1 MGAGPRSRPD
11 PAAKWDMTRDTLSRE
26 KVLDAAL
33 RLADLHGLGA
43 LSMRK
48 LAAELGVEAMSL
60 YNHVANKADLLD
72 GVTGR
77 VFEGIA
83 LPDPGLP
90 WEERLRALANG
101 AFAAFAAH
109 PEVVRALA
117 ADQANPR
124 SIGALQFIDALLAA
138 LLDSGID
145 ERTAARRY
153 RSLFGLLFGSVL
165 VRSVD
170 LTGGYA
176 PSAEPIGEWFKRS
189 VAAARLPSLARAL
202 PALLELDCGPS
213 FSEELEFYID
223 AIRAAHD

>member
-1 MGAGPRSRPD
+1 
-11 PAAKWDMTRDTLSRE
+11 MTRDVLSRE

-33 RLADLHGLGA
+33 QLADRHGLGG

-72 GVTGR
+72 GMAGR

-90 WEERLRALANG
+90 WEERLRALACG
-101 AFAAFAAH
+101 AFAAFTAH
-109 PEVVRALA
+109 PEVVQALA

-124 SIGALQFIDALLAA
+124 SIGALRFIDAVLAA
-138 LLDSGID
+138 LLDAGID

-165 VRSVD
+165 VGSVD
-170 LTGGYA
+170 LTGGGRPA
-176 PSAEPIGEWFKRS
+176 VEPIDEWFKRS
-189 VAAARLPSLARAL
+189 VAGARLPNLARVL
-202 PALLELDCGPS
+202 PALLELDCGPT

-223 AIRAAHD
+223 AIRAALD

>member
-1 MGAGPRSRPD
+1 MA
-11 PAAKWDMTRDTLSRE
+11 RDALSRE

-60 YNHVANKADLLD
+60 YNHVTNKADLLD
-72 GVTGR
+72 GMAGR
-77 VFEGIA
+77 VFEAIA

-90 WEERLRALANG
+90 WEERLRALVGG

-124 SIGALQFIDALLAA
+124 SVGALRFIDALLSA
-138 LLDSGID
+138 LLDAGID

-153 RSLFGLLFGSVL
+153 RALLGLLFGSVL
-165 VRSVD
+165 VGSVD
-170 LTGGYA
+170 LTAAGKPA
-176 PSAEPIGEWFKRS
+176 AEPIDEWFKRS
-189 VAAARLPSLARAL
+189 VAAARLPNLARVL
-202 PALLELDCGPS
+202 PALLELDCAPT

-223 AIRAAHD
+223 AMRAAPGTQIRSIGRAQ

>member
-1 MGAGPRSRPD
+1 MA
-11 PAAKWDMTRDTLSRE
+11 RDTLSRE

-72 GVTGR
+72 GVAGR

-90 WEERLRALANG
+90 WEERVRALAGG

-124 SIGALQFIDALLAA
+124 SLGALRFIDALLAA
-138 LLDSGID
+138 LLDSGAD
-145 ERTAARRY
+145 ERAAVRRY
-153 RSLFGLLFGSVL
+153 RSLLGLLFGSVL

-170 LTGGYA
+170 LTGAGTSA
-176 PSAEPIGEWFKRS
+176 AEPIEEWFKRS
-189 VAAARLPSLARAL
+189 VTAARLPNLARVL
-202 PALLELDCGPS
+202 PALLELDCGPT

-223 AIRAAHD
+223 GMRAALD

>member
-1 MGAGPRSRPD
+1 MP
-11 PAAKWDMTRDTLSRE
+11 RDTLSRE

-33 RLADLHGLGA
+33 RLADQHGLGA

-72 GVTGR
+72 GVAGR
-77 VFEGIA
+77 VFEAIA
-83 LPDPGLP
+83 LPDPALS
-90 WEERLRALANG
+90 WEERLRALAGG

-117 ADQANPR
+117 ADHANPR
-124 SIGALQFIDALLAA
+124 SAGSLRFIDALLAA

-145 ERTAARRY
+145 ERAAARRY
-153 RSLFGLLFGSVL
+153 RSLFGLLYGSVL

-170 LTGGYA
+170 LTGSGSS
-176 PSAEPIGEWFKRS
+176 SAEPIDEWFKRS
-189 VAAARLPSLARAL
+189 VTAAQLPSLARAL
-202 PALLELDCGPS
+202 PALLELDCGPT
-213 FSEELEFYID
+213 FAEELEFYLD
-223 AIRAAHD
+223 GMRAALD